1 MAPNWKP
8 SRTARKAAERQ
19 TKKDRKAHE
28 DREKKKVR
36 LRDKG
41 CRFPLCGC
49 KKLGR
54 RLEVSHHVH
63 KGSGGNP
70 SGDRSMADIMVQLC
84 VDRHQFSNVSIHK
97 GTLRPVFLTAE
108 NFNGP
113 IAWEVDVSAMFS
125 VGVQPDTFV
134 EVGRESRRGVWDEFT
149 PSQRVVLM
157 ALTALDC

>member
-1 MAPNWKP
+1 VAPNWKP

-54 RLEVSHHVH
+54 RLEVSHYIH
-63 KGSGGNP
+63 KGMGGNP
-70 SGDRSMADIMVQLC
+70 SGDRSLEPLMVQLC
-84 VDRHQFSNVSIHK
+84 VDRHQFSNVSMHK
-97 GTLRPVFLTAE
+97 GTLRPVFLTDE

-113 IAWEVDVSAMFS
+113 IAWEVNISALYTA
-125 VGVQPDTFV
+125 PDKFT
-134 EVGRESRRGVWDEFT
+134 EVARESSIGRWEEFT
-149 PSQRVVLM
+149 DRNRAVLTI
-157 ALTALDC
+157 LSALDC

>member
-28 DREKKKVR
+28 EREKKKVR

-54 RLEVSHHVH
+54 RLEVSHYIH
-63 KGSGGNP
+63 KGMGGNP
-70 SGDRSMADIMVQLC
+70 SGDRSLEPLMVQLC
-84 VDRHQFSNVSIHK
+84 VDRHQFSAVSMHR
-97 GTLRPVFLTAE
+97 GTLRPVFLTDDQ
-108 NFNGP
+108 FNGP
-113 IAWEVDVSAMFS
+113 IAWEVN
-125 VGVQPDTFV
+125 VGAFLAAADTFE
-134 EVGRESRRGVWDEFT
+134 EVARESSPGRWEEFT
-149 PSQRVVLM
+149 ERGRALLTVLS
-157 ALTALDC
+157 ALDC

>member
-1 MAPNWKP
+1 MWKP

-19 TKKDRKAHE
+19 TKKDRRAQE
-28 DREKKKVR
+28 DKEKLKVR

-63 KGSGGNP
+63 KGIGGNP
-70 SGDRSMADIMVQLC
+70 AGDRSKADIMVQLC

-108 NFNGP
+108 KFNGP
-113 IAWEVDVSAMFS
+113 IAWEVNVGAFLDAPDVFE
-125 VGVQPDTFV
+125 
-134 EVGRESRRGVWDEFT
+134 EVARESRRGQWEEFT
-149 PSQRVVLM
+149 ERGR
-157 ALTALDC
+157 ALLTILGALDC